1 MAKYTPGFKK
11 KVKDDYVKGKYATF
25 TDLARAHKITNT
37 KLISRWRKEDNW
49 DDEFKVME
57 DARKAAELAI
67 MEKEPS
73 QNEGRELE
81 EYRELSTVHNT
92 LWKAMVAQIATR
104 FKRRDDGTVPQL
116 NESQLESLSRILLRA
131 QEGQR
136 KALGIDDPN
145 VGDQTITINYPGL
158 AAICQN
164 PQPASPAEEI
174 ILDVAADPLESEE
187 N

>member
-1 MAKYTPGFKK
+1 MAKYTPGFRQ
-11 KVKDDYVKGKYATF
+11 KVKDDYIKGKYQTLS
-25 TDLARAHKITNT
+25 DLARAHKITNT
-37 KLISRWRKEDNW
+37 KLISRWRKEEAW
-49 DDEFKVME
+49 DADFKVME
-57 DARKAAELAI
+57 EARKAAELQVL
-67 MEKEPS
+67 ESKSS

-81 EYRELSTVHNT
+81 QYRELSSVHNT
-92 LWKAMVAQIATR
+92 LWKAMVAQIASR
-104 FKRRDDGTVPQL
+104 FKKRDDGTVPQL

-158 AAICQN
+158 TAMCEN
-164 PQPASPAEEI
+164 PQLENAAENI
-174 ILDVAADPLESEE
+174 ILDVPGDLQADEE